1 MDPAVKQQVADSF
14 KFGEFTFSLSS
25 QELRRNGEA
34 NRLQMQPAKVLNS
47 LLLRR
52 GEIVTREELR
62 REVWSEGIHV
72 DFDDALNHS
81 IKYLREALGD
91 NAAMPKYI
99 ETIPKRG
106 YRFIAPVER
115 ILAGVEHEPV
125 ADVSAAGAGLRSGRG
140 AWMWLTAGLLLTA
153 IAFVGWKTMGDTA
166 SPRVK
171 NVRQLTR
178 FGRATSVVTDGARV
192 YMEQEQSGH
201 HTLAV
206 LPADGSADPVPIPT
220 PFVNTGLLDI
230 SPDGKELL
238 IAGYGTDGSPASL
251 WRMPAAGGS
260 PQRVG
265 DISTTSAKWSVDGRS
280 IAFAGRTGAGKEGV
294 YIADAS
300 GTVVRQLADGYAQV
314 DAWSRD
320 GKSLRYTVMNQAT
333 GGMAMWEVDTAGGAP
348 RPMFPERQDAN
359 ARWGEGQCC
368 GFWSADGK
376 YFFLRE
382 GSTHKVMLL
391 TARSGGWPS
400 RSQALNETY
409 APAMDI
415 DNYTVPAITPDGHR
429 IFFVGRSQAQELL
442 RFDAERNEF
451 VPYLPG
457 ISPSFLAWSPDRQS
471 IAYSTPPD
479 MLLWRSKP
487 DGSQRLQLISAP
499 MQAYGPVWS
508 PDGRRI
514 AFHTLLPGK
523 PGKICI
529 VPADGGKPEM
539 LLPDEPTGEDGQNWS
554 PDGSLMLFGRAWL
567 DASGRTTGES
577 IWTLDMREHKL
588 QKVTGSDG
596 MGSAVWSPDG
606 KQIAALSEDGHKLML
621 FDVRAQKWTQAASG
635 ASLQSPHWSHDGLAV
650 YFQDSRVS
658 EDQPVYRLT
667 LATRKVQEVAS
678 RKQILRG
685 DVGRY
690 QIIGLTPQDEPIAR
704 VIHNNADVY
713 GLDIVLP

>member
-34 NRLQMQPAKVLNS
+34 NRLQMQPAKALNS

-265 DISTTSAKWSVDGRS
+265 DIST
-280 IAFAGRTGAGKEGV
+280 
-294 YIADAS
+294 
-300 GTVVRQLADGYAQV
+300 
-314 DAWSRD
+314 
-320 GKSLRYTVMNQAT
+320 
-333 GGMAMWEVDTAGGAP
+333 
-348 RPMFPERQDAN
+348 
-359 ARWGEGQCC
+359 
-368 GFWSADGK
+368 
-376 YFFLRE
+376 
-382 GSTHKVMLL
+382 
-391 TARSGGWPS
+391 
-400 RSQALNETY
+400 
-409 APAMDI
+409 
-415 DNYTVPAITPDGHR
+415 
-429 IFFVGRSQAQELL
+429 
-442 RFDAERNEF
+442 
-451 VPYLPG
+451 
-457 ISPSFLAWSPDRQS
+457 
-471 IAYSTPPD
+471 
-479 MLLWRSKP
+479 
-487 DGSQRLQLISAP
+487 
-499 MQAYGPVWS
+499 
-508 PDGRRI
+508 
-514 AFHTLLPGK
+514 
-523 PGKICI
+523 
-529 VPADGGKPEM
+529 
-539 LLPDEPTGEDGQNWS
+539 
-554 PDGSLMLFGRAWL
+554 
-567 DASGRTTGES
+567 
-577 IWTLDMREHKL
+577 
-588 QKVTGSDG
+588 
-596 MGSAVWSPDG
+596 
-606 KQIAALSEDGHKLML
+606 
-621 FDVRAQKWTQAASG
+621 
-635 ASLQSPHWSHDGLAV
+635 
-650 YFQDSRVS
+650 
-658 EDQPVYRLT
+658 
-667 LATRKVQEVAS
+667 
-678 RKQILRG
+678 
-685 DVGRY
+685 
-690 QIIGLTPQDEPIAR
+690 
-704 VIHNNADVY
+704 
-713 GLDIVLP
+713 